1 MKHLASFLKYAV
13 IVLVTGYLLYV
24 SYMSIDVANL
34 NEGQT
39 RWQFIL
45 ETWSKSNKFYLVLSA
60 AIAILSHVTRAY
72 TWQIL
77 LKPLGYEFSL
87 KNSFLAVMNGYFINL
102 FIPRGGEISRPYA
115 LKKTDNVPAEIG
127 IGTIVTERI
136 IDLILLLLCI
146 GTVFVFQLTKFSSFF
161 GEILKTPE
169 AQQQS
174 KSLINSTTIGI
185 ALIVLVVIIA
195 ASLLIYKIKKRYFL
209 RITIKGKI
217 LLFGLKDGLLSVF
230 KLEKRF
236 LYIGLLFSIWIM
248 YFFMQYTMFMAFDD
262 TKNLSLFDCLTIFT
276 VSSIAM
282 AMPMPGGTGS
292 YHFIVPKALV
302 LLCGIQSTAGATA
315 FATIFHAY
323 HTLIIIIL
331 GCIGIIVTNQ
341 EIKRKNQLAK
351 IS

>member
-1 MKHLASFLKYAV
+1 MKHLTSFLKYSV
-13 IVLVTGYLLYV
+13 IILVTGYLLYY
-24 SYMSIDVANL
+24 SYMSIDVSNL
-34 NEGQT
+34 AAGQT

-45 ETWSKSNKFYLVLSA
+45 QTWNKSNKFYLALSA
-60 AIAILSHVTRAY
+60 IIAVLSHVTRAY

-77 LKPLGYEFSL
+77 LKPLGYKFSL
-87 KNSFLAVMNGYFINL
+87 KNSFLAVMNGYFVNL

-115 LKKTDNVPAEIG
+115 LKKTDNVPAEVG

-136 IDLILLLLCI
+136 LDILLLLLCI

-161 GEILKTPE
+161 GEIMKTPE

-174 KSLINSTTIGI
+174 KGLINSTTIGA
-185 ALIVLVVIIA
+185 ALLVVVLVMAV
-195 ASLLIYKIKKRYFL
+195 SLYIYKIKKRFFL

-236 LYIGLLFSIWIM
+236 LYIGLLLSIWIM

-262 TKNLSLFDCLTIFT
+262 TKGLSLFDCLTIFT

-302 LLCGIQSTAGATA
+302 LLCGIQSNAGATA

-323 HTLIIIIL
+323 HTLIIIII
-331 GCIGIIVTNQ
+331 GSIGIFVTNQ
-341 EIKRKNQLAK
+341 EIKRKKLLAK
-351 IS
+351 A